1 MKHIYQMKRLW
12 GTAMLAALFALS
24 AAAQDEAMQKKMK
37 VELDTVLKKS
47 QLIGFEGGVMSNVQ
61 GAPYRADQI
70 TENTQTLGDG
80 TRIRNERKVTIYRDS
95 MGRVRRETPEQISIW
110 DPGAGVGYTLDTKN
124 MTAGKMQIS
133 VGGSS
138 GPGKVG
144 FSYQTRTVS
153 GPAITAAGGGVDNI
167 RVLSNVMTV
176 TDDSGPVSIIVTDGK
191 AKKETL
197 AMQIMEGVSA
207 QGERETTTIEAG
219 EIGNDRPIQIV
230 SERWYSPDL
239 QVEVM
244 KRRSDPRSGEEI
256 TRLTNISRAE
266 PDPSLFQVPAGY
278 QLVEGQH
285 MPAMIKLQK

>member
-1 MKHIYQMKRLW
+1 MKRIY
-12 GTAMLAALFALS
+12 GIAVLAALFALA
-24 AAAQDEAMQKKMK
+24 AAAQDAVMQKKIAEDLNAAINKMR
-37 VELDTVLKKS
+37 VVSL
-47 QLIGFEGGVMSNVQ
+47 EGAVMSNVQ

-80 TRIRNERKVTIYRDS
+80 TRIHNERKVTIYRDS

-110 DPGAGVGYTLDTKN
+110 DPTAGVGYTLDTKT

-133 VGGSS
+133 VGGSG

-144 FSYQTRTVS
+144 ISYQTRTVS
-153 GPAITAAGGGVDNI
+153 GPSGASAVTVGGGAENATI
-167 RVLSNVMTV
+167 RVLNLATA
-176 TDDSGPVSIIVTDGK
+176 TDDLGPMLKSETEGK
-191 AKKETL
+191 AKKEML

-207 QGERETTTIEAG
+207 QGERETSTIEAG
-219 EIGNDRPIQIV
+219 EIGNDRAIQVV

-244 KRRSDPRSGEEI
+244 TRHSDPRSGEQI

-278 QLVEGQH
+278 QITDGK
-285 MPAMIKLQK
+285 MPGIFKFQK